1 MNLDSV
7 ILLIVQIV
15 TLLCISAVCVLLIIV
30 LIRVRE
36 VLTAFERDVKEVT
49 SRAIPVLENMEFIT
63 NRVRNITETIDD
75 QVMIVQESIGSMKE
89 MADNIVALERKVQE
103 RVEGPILDTIGFVAA
118 VLKGFRTFLDRVKA

>member
-7 ILLIVQIV
+7 LLLVAQIIA
-15 TLLCISAVCVLLIIV
+15 LLCVSAVCIYLVIL

-36 VLTAFERDVKEVT
+36 VLTAFEKDVKEVT
-49 SRAIPVLENMEFIT
+49 ARALPVLENMEFIT

-103 RVEGPILDTIGFVAA
+103 RVEGPILDTLGFVAA
-118 VLKGFRTFLDRVKA
+118 VLKGFRTFIDRVRA